1 MNIIIFAG
9 GAGTR
14 LWPISRKNSP
24 KQFEKL
30 QGDKSTLQLAYDRV
44 ADYGADHIYVS
55 TNKNYKNL
63 VLKQLKNIKESN
75 IFTEPARR
83 DLGAA
88 VLLTLLRLKQ
98 DGVHGTVGM
107 LWSDHFMDNEK
118 AFTDALKTAE
128 DLIKQDS
135 ERFVFLAEKPR
146 FANHNLGW
154 INVGNNIE
162 NNSFEFKGWKYR
174 PELEDCKKMF
184 DSGEWFW
191 NPGYFIFDID
201 FVISLYK
208 KHQPELF
215 DRLSEMMIDNDL
227 LENNYKDL
235 PKISFD
241 EAVVEHV
248 NQDQAVVLK
257 VDMGWS
263 DPGTLYALKEVISES
278 EKHNA
283 TKGNVFVCETTDS
296 LVYNEE
302 ENKIVTTIGL
312 EGMLVINTKDGLLVC
327 HKDDSHKVKELLSQM
342 EDNGLGKYL

>member
-30 QGDKSTLQLAYDRV
+30 QGDRSTLQLAYDRI

-55 TNKNYKNL
+55 TNKNYKKL
-63 VLKQLKNIKESN
+63 VLEQLKHIKDTHV
-75 IFTEPARR
+75 FTEPARR

-107 LWSDHFMDNEK
+107 LWSDHFMENEK
-118 AFTDALKTAE
+118 AFIDALKSAE

-154 INVGNNIE
+154 INVGQEVEDNC
-162 NNSFEFKGWKYR
+162 FEFNGWKYR
-174 PELEDCKKMF
+174 PEVSDCKKMF
-184 DSGEWFW
+184 ESGEWFW

-201 FVISLYK
+201 FVINLYK
-208 KHQPELF
+208 KFQPELF
-215 DRLSEMMIDNDL
+215 DRLSEMMIDDDL
-227 LENNYKDL
+227 IESNYKDL

-248 NQDQAVVLK
+248 NQDQAIVLK

-283 TKGNVFVCETTDS
+283 TKGNVFVFDTQDS
-296 LVYNEE
+296 LIYNEE
-302 ENKIVTTIGL
+302 ETKVVTTIGL

-327 HKDDSHKVKELLSQM
+327 HKDDSHRVKELLSQM
-342 EDNGLGKYL
+342 EDNGLEKYL